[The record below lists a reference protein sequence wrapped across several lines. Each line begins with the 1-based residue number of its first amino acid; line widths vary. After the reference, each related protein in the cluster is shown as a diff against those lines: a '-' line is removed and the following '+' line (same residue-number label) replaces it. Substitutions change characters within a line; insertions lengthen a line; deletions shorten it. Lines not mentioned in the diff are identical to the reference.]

1 MDLQR
6 INKHKQSLDD
16 ICHYIED
23 DNGAD
28 KVEVWFARELQ
39 IILGYARWEN
49 FQVALTRAVESCKAQ
64 NINVDD
70 HFREVTKMV
79 TLGSGAKREIQDFM
93 LTRYACYLVAQNG
106 DPKKEEIAFAQG
118 YFAVQTRCAELIAE
132 HIEQL
137 SQLETRDRL
146 RSSEKQLSRNIYERG
161 VDDKGFGRIRSK
173 GDGVLFGG
181 HTTEDMKN
189 RLGIKSTRPLADFL
203 PTLTIAAKNLA
214 TEMTNYNVEQ
224 KDLYGEHSIIT
235 EHMDNNRSIRQMLG
249 QRGIRPEELP
259 AAEDI
264 KKVERR
270 VASNEKKI
278 EKSSS
283 KLPKLKPEDNK

>member
-118 YFAVQTRCAELIAE
+118 YFAVQTRRAELIAE

-137 SQLETRDRL
+137 SRLETRDRL

-224 KDLYGEHSIIT
+224 KDLYGEHSITT

-283 KLPKLKPEDNK
+283 KLPKLKPEDNE